1 VCACE
6 GRLDR
11 TWGGEA
17 LAEVATVR
25 DEGVK
30 HRRLL
35 SPQFAGPLLVSPMAF
50 WMLAFFLVPL
60 VLIILYSF
68 GTQGVYQTGVSL
80 DFNLEWYKQILTDSA
95 NRKAFMLTMQMVLL
109 NTGICLLIGYPLAYF
124 ISVKSGRRKT
134 LFVLLIMLPFW
145 TSFLIRTYAWITIL
159 NDNGLLNNWLM
170 ALGVTGEPITM
181 LYTPFA
187 VYLGLVYNYLPF
199 MVLPLFVGIEKI
211 HSSLFEA
218 SKDLGAG
225 KWTTLRRVTVPLSM
239 PGIFAGCMLVAI
251 PTTGEFVVP
260 QILGGG
266 KVVLWGW
273 LIYQAFTAGR
283 NWPLGAALSNVLL
296 VFMLVVVALYLRA
309 IGNKDF

>member
-1 VCACE
+1 M
-6 GRLDR
+6 
-11 TWGGEA
+11 
-17 LAEVATVR
+17 AEVATVR
-25 DEGVK
+25 DEGERH
-30 HRRLL
+30 HRLIPPRA
-35 SPQFAGPLLVSPMAF
+35 AGPLLVAPMAF

-60 VLIILYSF
+60 ILIILYSF

-80 DFNLEWYKQILTDSA
+80 AFNTEWYEQIFTDPST
-95 NRKAFMLTMQMVLL
+95 RKAFLLTMQMVLI
-109 NTGICLLIGYPLAYF
+109 NTLGCLVIGYPLAYF
-124 ISVKSGRRKT
+124 ISVKSGQRKT

-145 TSFLIRTYAWITIL
+145 TSFLVRTYAWITIL
-159 NDNGLLNNWLM
+159 NNTEGGLINNWLM
-170 ALGVTGEPITM
+170 TIGVINEPIEI
-181 LYTPFA
+181 LYTNFS
-187 VYLGLVYNYLPF
+187 VYLVLIYDYLPF

-211 HSSLFEA
+211 HKSLYEA

-225 KWTTLRRVTVPLSM
+225 KWTTLRRVTIPLSM

-260 QILGGG
+260 AIIGGG

-296 VFMLVVVALYLRA
+296 VFMLIIVGLYLKA
-309 IGNKDF
+309 VGNKDF

>member
-1 VCACE
+1 
-6 GRLDR
+6 
-11 TWGGEA
+11 

-25 DEGVK
+25 DEGER
-30 HRRLL
+30 HLRLIN
-35 SPQFAGPLLVSPMAF
+35 PKAAGPLLVSPMAF

-60 VLIILYSF
+60 ILIILYSF
-68 GTQGVYQTGVSL
+68 GTQSVYQTGVSL
-80 DFNLEWYKQILTDSA
+80 SFNTEWYRQLLTDPSS
-95 NRKAFMLTMQMVLL
+95 RKAAMLTMQMVLA
-109 NTGICLLIGYPLAYF
+109 NTIGCLVLGYPLAYF
-124 ISVKSGRRKT
+124 ISVKSGKRKT

-145 TSFLIRTYAWITIL
+145 TSFLVRTYAWITIL
-159 NDNGLLNNWLM
+159 NNNGLLNGWM
-170 ALGVTGEPITM
+170 KSLGLIEEPVAM
-181 LYTPFA
+181 LYTTSA
-187 VYLGLVYNYLPF
+187 VYLVLIYDYLPF

-211 HSSLFEA
+211 HKSLYEA

-225 KWTTLRRVTVPLSM
+225 KWTTLRRVTLPLSM

-260 QILGGG
+260 QIIGGG

-296 VFMLVVVALYLRA
+296 LFMLIVVGLYLRA
-309 IGNKDF
+309 MGNKDF

>member
-1 VCACE
+1 
-6 GRLDR
+6 
-11 TWGGEA
+11 

-25 DEGVK
+25 DEGER
-30 HRRLL
+30 HFRLIH
-35 SPQFAGPLLVSPMAF
+35 PRAAGPLLVAPMAF

-60 VLIILYSF
+60 ILIILYSF

-80 DFNLEWYKQILTDSA
+80 DFNPEWYQQILSDASS
-95 NRKAFMLTMQMVLL
+95 RKAFMLTMQMVLI
-109 NTGICLLIGYPLAYF
+109 NTLGCLVLGYPLAYF
-124 ISVKSGRRKT
+124 ISVKSGKRKT

-145 TSFLIRTYAWITIL
+145 TSFLVRTYAWITIL
-159 NDNGLLNNWLM
+159 NDNGLLNGWM
-170 ALGVTGEPITM
+170 QSLGMIDEPIKM
-181 LYTPFA
+181 LYTNFA
-187 VYLGLVYNYLPF
+187 VYLVLIYDYLPF

-211 HSSLFEA
+211 HKSLYEA

-225 KWTTLRRVTVPLSM
+225 KWTTLRRVTIPLSM
-239 PGIFAGCMLVAI
+239 PGIFAGSMLVAI

-260 QILGGG
+260 AIIGGG

-296 VFMLVVVALYLRA
+296 VFMLIVVALYLRA

>member
-1 VCACE
+1 
-6 GRLDR
+6 
-11 TWGGEA
+11 

-25 DEGVK
+25 DEGK
-30 HRRLL
+30 RHFRLIH
-35 SPQFAGPLLVSPMAF
+35 PRAAGPLLVAPMAF

-60 VLIILYSF
+60 ILIILYSF

-80 DFNLEWYKQILTDSA
+80 DFNPEWYQQILSDASS
-95 NRKAFMLTMQMVLL
+95 RKAFMLTMQMVLI
-109 NTGICLLIGYPLAYF
+109 NTLGCLVLGYPLAYF
-124 ISVKSGRRKT
+124 ISVKSGKRKT

-145 TSFLIRTYAWITIL
+145 TSFLVRTYAWITIL
-159 NDNGLLNNWLM
+159 NDNGLVNGWM
-170 ALGVTGEPITM
+170 QSLGMIDEPIKM
-181 LYTPFA
+181 LYTNFA
-187 VYLGLVYNYLPF
+187 VYLVLIYDYLPF

-211 HSSLFEA
+211 HKSLFEA

-225 KWTTLRRVTVPLSM
+225 KWTTLRRVTIPLSM
-239 PGIFAGCMLVAI
+239 PGIFAGSMLVAI

-260 QILGGG
+260 AIIGGG

-296 VFMLVVVALYLRA
+296 VFMLIVVALYLRA

>member
-1 VCACE
+1 
-6 GRLDR
+6 
-11 TWGGEA
+11 
-17 LAEVATVR
+17 
-25 DEGVK
+25 
-30 HRRLL
+30 
-35 SPQFAGPLLVSPMAF
+35 
-50 WMLAFFLVPL
+50 MLAFFLVPL
-60 VLIILYSF
+60 VLILLYSF

-80 DFNLEWYKQILTDSA
+80 DFNLDWYEQILTEAST
-95 NRKAFMLTMQMVLL
+95 RKAFLLTMQMVVI
-109 NTGICLLIGYPLAYF
+109 NTLFCLVVGYPLAYF

-134 LFVLLIMLPFW
+134 LLVLLIMLPFW

-159 NDNGLLNNWLM
+159 NDNGLFNDWLQ
-170 ALGVTGEPITM
+170 ALGIIDQPVKM
-181 LYTPFA
+181 LYTNFA
-187 VYLGLVYNYLPF
+187 VYVGLVYDYLPF

-211 HSSLFEA
+211 HKSLYEA

-225 KWTTLRRVTVPLSM
+225 KWTTLRRVTIPLSM
-239 PGIFAGCMLVAI
+239 PGIFAGSMLVAI

-296 VFMLVVVALYLRA
+296 LFMLVVVALYLRA
-309 IGNKDF
+309 VGTEEF

>member
-1 VCACE
+1 M
-6 GRLDR
+6 
-11 TWGGEA
+11 
-17 LAEVATVR
+17 AEVATVR
-25 DEGVK
+25 DEGER
-30 HRRLL
+30 HLRLIH
-35 SPQFAGPLLVSPMAF
+35 PRAAGPLLVAPMAF

-60 VLIILYSF
+60 ILIILYSF

-80 DFNLEWYKQILTDSA
+80 AFNTEWYQQIFTDPST
-95 NRKAFMLTMQMVLL
+95 RKAFLLTMQMVLI
-109 NTGICLLIGYPLAYF
+109 NTIGCLVIGYPLAYF
-124 ISVKSGRRKT
+124 ISVKSGKRKT

-145 TSFLIRTYAWITIL
+145 TSFLVRTYAWITIL
-159 NDNGLLNNWLM
+159 NNTEGGLVNSWLL
-170 ALGVTGEPITM
+170 AIGVINAPIEI
-181 LYTPFA
+181 LYTNFS
-187 VYLGLVYNYLPF
+187 VYLVLIYDYLPF

-211 HSSLFEA
+211 HKSLYEA

-225 KWTTLRRVTVPLSM
+225 KWTTLRRVTIPLSM

-260 QILGGG
+260 AIIGGG

-296 VFMLVVVALYLRA
+296 VFMLLIVGLYLKA
-309 IGNKDF
+309 VGNKDF

>member
-1 VCACE
+1 
-6 GRLDR
+6 
-11 TWGGEA
+11 

-25 DEGVK
+25 DEGER
-30 HRRLL
+30 HFRLIH
-35 SPQFAGPLLVSPMAF
+35 PRAAGPLLVAPMAF

-60 VLIILYSF
+60 ILIILYSF

-80 DFNLEWYKQILTDSA
+80 DSHPEWYQQILSDASS
-95 NRKAFMLTMQMVLL
+95 RKAFMLTMQMVLI
-109 NTGICLLIGYPLAYF
+109 NTLGCLVLGYPLAYF
-124 ISVKSGRRKT
+124 ISVKSGKRKT

-145 TSFLIRTYAWITIL
+145 TSFLVRTYAWITIL
-159 NDNGLLNNWLM
+159 NDNGLVNGWM
-170 ALGVTGEPITM
+170 QSLGMIDEPIKM
-181 LYTPFA
+181 LYTNFA
-187 VYLGLVYNYLPF
+187 VYLVLIYDYLPF

-211 HSSLFEA
+211 HKSLFEA

-225 KWTTLRRVTVPLSM
+225 KWTTLRRVTIPLSM
-239 PGIFAGCMLVAI
+239 PGIFAGSMLVAI

-260 QILGGG
+260 AIIGGG

-296 VFMLVVVALYLRA
+296 VFMLIVVALYLRA

>member
-1 VCACE
+1 M
-6 GRLDR
+6 
-11 TWGGEA
+11 
-17 LAEVATVR
+17 AEVATVR
-25 DEGVK
+25 DEGER
-30 HRRLL
+30 HLRLIN
-35 SPQFAGPLLVSPMAF
+35 PKAAGPLLVSPMAF

-60 VLIILYSF
+60 ILIILYSF
-68 GTQGVYQTGVSL
+68 GTQSVYQNGVSL
-80 DFNLEWYKQILTDSA
+80 AFDTQWYQQIFTDAST
-95 NRKAFMLTMQMVLL
+95 RKAFILTMQMVLI
-109 NTGICLLIGYPLAYF
+109 NTFGCLIIGYPLAYF
-124 ISVKSGRRKT
+124 ISVKSGKRKT

-145 TSFLIRTYAWITIL
+145 TSFLVRTYAWITIL
-159 NDNGLLNNWLM
+159 NNTEGGLVNNWM
-170 ALGVTGEPITM
+170 MSLGLINEPVEM
-181 LYTPFA
+181 LYTNFA
-187 VYLGLVYNYLPF
+187 VYLVLIYDYLPF

-211 HSSLFEA
+211 HKSLYEA

-225 KWTTLRRVTVPLSM
+225 KWTTLRRVTIPLSM

-260 QILGGG
+260 AIIGGG

-296 VFMLVVVALYLRA
+296 VFMLIVVALYLRA